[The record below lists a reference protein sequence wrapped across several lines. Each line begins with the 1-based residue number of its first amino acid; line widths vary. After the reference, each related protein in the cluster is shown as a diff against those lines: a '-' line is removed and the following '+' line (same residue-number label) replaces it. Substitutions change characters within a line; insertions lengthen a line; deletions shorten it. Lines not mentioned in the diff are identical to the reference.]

1 MEEQWT
7 VKEKKCSVLRSEN
20 IILPRL
26 LFFFFFFFKL
36 NISCDFTGARTRPHM
51 RTQTAVQFDHTQ

>member
-1 MEEQWT
+1 MDGER
-7 VKEKKCSVLRSEN
+7 KKVFCSSVREYYSSST
-20 IILPRL
+20 PV
-26 LFFFFFFFKL
+26 FFFFFFKL